1 MGCFKD
7 EVLLRDLEITA
18 WKDNEENTVLGCI
31 MRCYDYGYKYAGLQ
45 VGQNPKL
52 ILAGTHSKLKIRNHV
67 IIPNL

>member
-45 VGQNPKL
+45 VSL
-52 ILAGTHSKLKIRNHV
+52 
-67 IIPNL
+67 NL